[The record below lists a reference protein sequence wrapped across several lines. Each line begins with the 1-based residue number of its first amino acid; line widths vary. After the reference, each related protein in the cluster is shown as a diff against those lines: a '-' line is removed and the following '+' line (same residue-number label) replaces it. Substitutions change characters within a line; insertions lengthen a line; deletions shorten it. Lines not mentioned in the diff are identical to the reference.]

1 MIGIRKSN
9 PHKNMPVIYS
19 HKRWKGIET
28 PMKTKGWKVKKGIVR
43 MAAAAMLL
51 GLLPMTPAN
60 TLTVQA
66 QNNTPSVI
74 TYASKEQ
81 LMTAFTP
88 GTENAAISTL
98 EFGKDENE
106 NTMTWY
112 ILGKDTGV
120 EGDNIAIFA
129 TAPIM
134 QSKMFWENYN
144 NIDKLSECDYGGK
157 TVTYV
162 YQTHYGVSAI
172 RDELKGLA
180 TNESYFSATEQSLM
194 NATKIKTWDRKSD
207 LYYTVADKLYLL
219 ACAQLAPGTGGGD
232 RPLGRK

>member
-1 MIGIRKSN
+1 MIGITKSN

-19 HKRWKGIET
+19 YKRWKGIET

-66 QNNTPSVI
+66 KYNTPSVT

-88 GTENAAISTL
+88 GTKDAAIGTL
-98 EFGKDENE
+98 KFGKDESGS
-106 NTMTWY
+106 TMTWY
-112 ILGKDTGV
+112 ILGQDTGV

-129 TAPIM
+129 TAPIALNQM
-134 QSKMFWENYN
+134 WW
-144 NIDKLSECDYGGK
+144 DKPNKSLLEECDYGNYK
-157 TVTYV
+157 VPSNLAMN
-162 YQTHYGVSAI
+162 HYGVSDI
-172 RDELKGLA
+172 R
-180 TNESYFSATEQSLM
+180 
-194 NATKIKTWDRKSD
+194 IK
-207 LYYTVADKLYLL
+207 
-219 ACAQLAPGTGGGD
+219 
-232 RPLGRK
+232 

>member
-1 MIGIRKSN
+1 
-9 PHKNMPVIYS
+9 MPVIYS

-66 QNNTPSVI
+66 KYNTPSVT

-81 LMTAFTP
+81 LMTAFTL
-88 GTENAAISTL
+88 GTENAAIGTL
-98 EFGKDENE
+98 EFGKDAGGNA
-106 NTMTWY
+106 MTWY

-129 TAPIM
+129 TTPIALDQM
-134 QSKMFWENYN
+134 WWTKTNQSLL
-144 NIDKLSECDYGGK
+144 DDCDYGN
-157 TVTYV
+157 YDAPSSLPLN
-162 YQTHYGVSAI
+162 HYGTSTI
-172 RDELKGLA
+172 RDVLKGLA
-180 TNESYFSATEQSLM
+180 TNEDYFSATEQSLM
-194 NATKIKTWDRKSD
+194 NATKIKTYCYKKGV
-207 LYYTVADKLYLL
+207 YYTVKDCLYLL
-219 ACAQLAPGTGGGD
+219 ENLS
-232 RPLGRK
+232 LIHI